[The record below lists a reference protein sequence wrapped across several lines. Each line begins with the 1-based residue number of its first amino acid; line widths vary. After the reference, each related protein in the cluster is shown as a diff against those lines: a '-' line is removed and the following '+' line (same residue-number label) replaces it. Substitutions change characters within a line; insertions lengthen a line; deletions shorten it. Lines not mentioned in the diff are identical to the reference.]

1 MLTPI
6 DIQKKEFSR
15 KFRGYSDEEVDIF
28 MDQITQDYEKL
39 FRENQD
45 LKDQLEQV
53 NKNVAHYQE
62 IEEVLK
68 NTMILAQKNAED
80 IRQNTEKEAQLLID
94 KARIEADRITRESRE
109 SSRNFAEA
117 KRREWRLIAEAERKV
132 SVIFEEYHRLESQ
145 AQIF

>member
-1 MLTPI
+1 
-6 DIQKKEFSR
+6 
-15 KFRGYSDEEVDIF
+15 

-68 NTMILAQKNAED
+68 NTMILAQKNAEYQAEYGKGST
-80 IRQNTEKEAQLLID
+80 I
-94 KARIEADRITRESRE
+94 ADR
-109 SSRNFAEA
+109 
-117 KRREWRLIAEAERKV
+117 
-132 SVIFEEYHRLESQ
+132 
-145 AQIF
+145 

>member
-1 MLTPI
+1 
-6 DIQKKEFSR
+6 
-15 KFRGYSDEEVDIF
+15 

-94 KARIEADRITRESRE
+94 KARIEADRITRESE
-109 SSRNFAEA
+109 QEA
-117 KRREWRLIAEAERKV
+117 AAILQGQSGVPAI
-132 SVIFEEYHRLESQ
+132 
-145 AQIF
+145 

>member
-80 IRQNTEKEAQLLID
+80 IREYGKEAQLLID
-94 KARIEADRITRESRE
+94 MPDRGDRITREPE
-109 SSRNFAEA
+109 QEA
-117 KRREWRLIAEAERKV
+117 VAILQAERCRR
-132 SVIFEEYHRLESQ
+132 FDCGGGT
-145 AQIF
+145 

>member
-68 NTMILAQKNAED
+68 NTMILAQKKRRGYQAEYG
-80 IRQNTEKEAQLLID
+80 KEAQLLID
-94 KARIEADRITRESRE
+94 KTRIEGRT
-109 SSRNFAEA
+109 
-117 KRREWRLIAEAERKV
+117 V
-132 SVIFEEYHRLESQ
+132 
-145 AQIF
+145 